1 MSKYFLTLLCLLLVA
16 TSVAAEDKTHMMGAF
31 EQRLLRSSE
40 TTTLIKFNFP
50 ISSEVLSGSDIAISD
65 IGWKQPGQVLQLRKD
80 ELIYTDPVSSSLLAV
95 PCKESVQWEVVSSSW
110 HITPEKS
117 SASDAVTLSHNSVY
131 RGINLRSLKVSPI
144 VKDGL
149 LSSITIKVS
158 HQPADRFS
166 NIRFA
171 SIYTES
177 GLNVINPQMFA
188 ACTIAA
194 ERDPVED
201 IHPFSLT
208 SNWVRLEMVDT
219 SVYEVDGYNLA
230 SVGISESSLD
240 PSKLRVYR
248 AFAGLIPE
256 NPDNPGSMDA
266 GWNGFTE
273 IPIQVDSDGVWSN
286 ADRIVFY
293 GVGPDCWED
302 RINNSAL
309 PLDHVEHLYSSNS
322 VYWLTWEDYDTATPF
337 AGDPLRIVS
346 EVATPTGEN
355 NTRIFRDRLHLEQ
368 SNSEA
373 YGRVFDNW
381 VWQSSVYSN
390 ADTEFQVDKI
400 VPDSTAVVVVDI
412 RTEQRHTHGNN
423 LENSASMWLN
433 DGNNIGEAAELE
445 WISIDETDST
455 RVRLVTE
462 ATNLAD
468 GSNTISLQRTSP
480 IGSPALLLDSADLF
494 YWTELEKNERE
505 QFIFYHWSDQVGTP
519 GQPFDLTVVI
529 PEDEVV
535 YSWDITSADNPVE
548 LAGQL
553 ETNSFQ
559 FGIYQNPDEHRR
571 FVMFS
576 DADLNTPDV
585 ISRWYPQNL
594 RSMDCN
600 VQYVVVYHPD
610 FINAANTLTSFRD
623 SNLPG
628 YDSPNAIAVDANDIY
643 DSFGGGVKDPRAIRN
658 FLEWL
663 FNRSLDPGIEHPL
676 MYVCIVGDTSRDYR
690 YFKGQY
696 EDFVPSIVKNVFPAL
711 LNAYHSSPYG
721 SDDALVS
728 FDYPGEGNLD
738 VPDLAIG
745 RLTVRMDDQEEA
757 NDYVARIMDYELDAD
772 PGIWS
777 NKVLFVADD
786 LTTPSHS
793 GEIHHMRQA
802 ELLAEEYLPQSI
814 DVRKLYLEDYESP
827 PGAMTKPLARQAARQ
842 YLNAG
847 LSIFHYIGH
856 GAENTLADE
865 QVFITDDIYTLS
877 NGMRR
882 GIFVAFSCDVGV
894 YDSSSRQSMAEVFT
908 SQASGGTIAAI
919 AASQV
924 SWVYQNDT
932 LSSFFYQSLFPDRQV
947 TSTNTLGSG
956 LNFAKVLIGSGST
969 FSMANSQR
977 YLLHGDPALRLTQPV
992 SNLGFSDS
1000 CSDTLGGGRTESVE
1014 IILSDYGITPG
1025 SQVSYDLFVQES
1037 RHDMVTDTYN
1047 FHYWLPGSAT
1057 FHGTGSVDSD
1067 TLVVPFKV
1075 PLQLQYGDYGKMRLV
1090 IYDGLN
1096 KRSTSLEL
1104 PVAQVPLE
1112 PNDDFTGPQINLAF
1126 EDNRYRVRSGTLLN
1140 GAIQDTS
1147 GVSILGTNP
1156 GNSILLEFDSTGLMT
1171 DVSELFQ
1178 FDSGSYSAGRIS
1190 IPLPDDLSLGEHSVA
1205 LLASDVLGNVGT
1217 DTLSFQVVASTVTSI
1232 EDVTIFPNPSSGHA
1246 RLLFE
1251 ASDPMDVNWDIYT
1264 IAGDHI
1270 WGYREQFNTGGK
1282 KIIEWDGR
1290 DKSGDSPANGVYLFV
1305 LQAIPLTGDNHVIT
1319 KTGHVVIMR

>member
-1 MSKYFLTLLCLLLVA
+1 VI
-16 TSVAAEDKTHMMGAF
+16 AEEKAPIMGGF
-31 EQRLLRSSE
+31 EQDLLRSSE
-40 TTTLIKFNFP
+40 TTTVIQFNFP
-50 ISSEVLSGSDIAISD
+50 ISSEIPSGSNIAIDD
-65 IGWKQPGQVLQLRKD
+65 IGWKQPGQVLQLKKD
-80 ELIYTDPVSSSLLAV
+80 ELIYTDPVSSSILAV
-95 PCKESVQWEVVSSSW
+95 PCNESVQWEVVSSSW

-131 RGINLRSLKVSPI
+131 RGVNLRSLSVSPI
-144 VKDGL
+144 VNDGL
-149 LSSITIKVS
+149 LSSVTVRVN
-158 HQPADRFS
+158 HQPSGKFS
-166 NIRFA
+166 DIRFD
-171 SIYTES
+171 SRNTEI
-177 GLNVINPQMFA
+177 GLGVVNPQMFA
-188 ACTIAA
+188 ACAKA
-194 ERDPVED
+194 GERDPVED

-208 SNWVRLEMVDT
+208 NNWVRLEMVDT
-219 SVYEVDGYNLA
+219 AVYEVDGYSLA
-230 SVGISESSLD
+230 SVGIAESSLD
-240 PSKLRVYR
+240 PAKLRVYR
-248 AFAGLIPE
+248 AFPGLIPE
-256 NPDNPGSMDA
+256 NPDDPGSMDS
-266 GWNGFTE
+266 GWSGFTE

-293 GVGPDCWED
+293 GVGPDCWKD
-302 RINNSAL
+302 RIDNSAL

-337 AGDPLRIVS
+337 VGDPLRIVS
-346 EVATPTGEN
+346 ETAIPTGQN
-355 NTRIFRDRLHLEQ
+355 NTRIFRERLHLEQ
-368 SNSEA
+368 SRSEA

-381 VWQSSVYSN
+381 AWQSSIYSN
-390 ADTEFQVDKI
+390 ADVEFQVDKI
-400 VPDSTAVVVVDI
+400 VPDSTTVVVVDI
-412 RTEQRHTHGNN
+412 RSEQRHSHGND
-423 LENSASMWLN
+423 LVNSASMWLN
-433 DGNNIGEAAELE
+433 DGDSIGEAAVLE
-445 WISIDETDST
+445 WISTDETDST

-468 GSNTISLQRTSP
+468 GSNTISLQRHSLE
-480 IGSPALLLDSADLF
+480 GSPALLLDSADLF
-494 YWTELEKNERE
+494 YWAELEKNNHE
-505 QFIFYHWSDQVGTP
+505 QFNFYHWSDQVETP
-519 GQPFDLTVVI
+519 GQKFDLTVVI
-529 PEDEVV
+529 PDGEDVQ
-535 YSWDITSADNPVE
+535 SWDITSADNPIE
-548 LAGQL
+548 LVGKL

-559 FGIYQNPDEHRR
+559 FGISQNPGEHRH

-576 DADLNTPDV
+576 DSDLSTPDA
-585 ISRWYPQNL
+585 ISRLYPQNL
-594 RSMDCN
+594 RAMDCD
-600 VQYVVVYHPD
+600 VQYVVIYHSD
-610 FINAANTLTSFRD
+610 FTDAANTLASFRD

-628 YDSPNAIAVDANDIY
+628 YDDPNTIAVNANDIY

-663 FNRSLDPGIEHPL
+663 FNRSLDPSIEHPL

-690 YFKGQY
+690 HFKGQY
-696 EDFVPSIVKNVFPAL
+696 EDFVPSIVQNVFPAL
-711 LNAYHSSPYG
+711 LNAYSSEPYG
-721 SDDALVS
+721 SDDAMVS
-728 FDYPGEGNLD
+728 FDDPGEGNLD

-757 NDYVARIMDYELDAD
+757 NDYVARIVDYEWGSE

-777 NKVLFVADD
+777 NKVVFVADD

-793 GEIHHMRQA
+793 GETHHMRQA
-802 ELLAEEYLPQSI
+802 ELLTDDYLPRSI
-814 DVRKLYLEDYESP
+814 DARKLYLEDYESP

-842 YLNAG
+842 YLNSG

-865 QVFITDDIYTLS
+865 QVFITDDIYSLS

-882 GIFVAFSCDVGV
+882 GIFIAFSCDVGV

-924 SWVYQNDT
+924 SWVFQNDT
-932 LSSFFYQSLFPDRQV
+932 LSKFFYQSLYPDQQV
-947 TSTNTLGSG
+947 TSTATLGIS
-956 LNFAKVLIGSGST
+956 LNRAKVLIGSGSF

-977 YLLHGDPALRLTQPV
+977 YLLHGDPGLRLTQPV
-992 SNLGFSDS
+992 SDLGFSAG
-1000 CSDTLGGGRTESVE
+1000 CSDTLGGGRTENIE
-1014 IILSDYGITPG
+1014 IVLSDFGITPG

-1075 PLQLQYGDYGKMRLV
+1075 PLQLQYGDHGKMRLV
-1090 IYDGLN
+1090 IDDGIN
-1096 KRSTSLEL
+1096 TRSTSVEV

-1112 PNDDFTGPQINLAF
+1112 PSDDYNGPQINLAF
-1126 EDNRYRVRSGTLLN
+1126 EDDRYRVRAGTLLN

-1147 GVSILGTNP
+1147 GVNILGTNP

-1178 FDSGSYSAGRIS
+1178 FDSGSYTAGRIA
-1190 IPLPDDLSLGEHSVA
+1190 IPLPDDLSLGEHTAA

-1232 EDVTIFPNPSSGHA
+1232 EDVTLFPNPSSGPA

-1251 ASDPMDVNWDIYT
+1251 ASDPMDINWDIYT
-1264 IAGDHI
+1264 TAGDHI
-1270 WGYREQFNTGGK
+1270 WGHREQFNTGGP

-1290 DKSGDSPANGVYLFV
+1290 DKKGAVPANGVYLYV
-1305 LQAIPLTGDNHVIT
+1305 LQAIPLVGDNHVIT
-1319 KTGHVVIMR
+1319 KTGHVVIMH